1 MFSLYQLILITLFI
15 YSRLVRQDHVKDE
28 GEKRSPIIKT
38 FAEAKQ
44 NLIENF
50 VISSYDQQQDA
61 MYEQQ
66 HNYNNEYK
74 ELSSTFAEADENN
87 YTEDNYDQYSSVV
100 QTVDLSSGTHY
111 KIEQTTQYHDHETR
125 RYDGNVNQQPKNKSV
140 KSVESFLHEQSQE
153 SYFTPDEY
161 IKNAQKN
168 RNRRRKSRELPIEPE
183 VIVSKTNEEV
193 KAKPKP
199 EAMRSVSEDSS
210 PKIAKIVPR
219 RSMSHPEKETLP
231 IKMELTPIP
240 SPKPLSEMTD
250 RLRKAFRPS
259 SPRRISGNDDQE
271 VPEKVEVDAAVQEP
285 KKPVWKFQKMLEQ
298 RGDSKSFDAV
308 VRHIIKTDKEV
319 DVSQS
324 MDDNLFSDTKEVKLL
339 NN

>member
-1 MFSLYQLILITLFI
+1 M
-15 YSRLVRQDHVKDE
+15 VRQDHVKDE
-28 GEKRSPIIKT
+28 GEKRSPIVKT

-61 MYEQQ
+61 LYEQQ

-87 YTEDNYDQYSSVV
+87 YTEDNYDQYQSIPT
-100 QTVDLSSGTHY
+100 TVDMSSGNHY

-125 RYDGNVNQQPKNKSV
+125 RYDGNVNQQLKNKAG
-140 KSVESFLHEQSQE
+140 KSVESFVHDQSQE
-153 SYFTPDEY
+153 TYFTPDEY

-168 RNRRRKSRELPIEPE
+168 RNRRRKSRELPTEPE
-183 VIVSKTNEEV
+183 VIICKTVEEV
-193 KAKPKP
+193 KRPKP
-199 EAMRSVSEDSS
+199 ETMRSVSEDSS
-210 PKIAKIVPR
+210 PKLAKVVPR

-231 IKMELTPIP
+231 IKVELTPIP
-240 SPKPLSEMTD
+240 SPKPLMEMTD

-259 SPRRISGNDDQE
+259 SPRRITGNDDQE
-271 VPEKVEVDAAVQEP
+271 VPEKVEVDAAQEP
-285 KKPVWKFQKMLEQ
+285 KKPVWKFQKMLEM

-308 VRHIIKTDKEV
+308 VRNMIKTDKEGE
-319 DVSQS
+319 VSQS
-324 MDDNLFSDTKEVKLL
+324 MDDTLFSDKKEVHF
-339 NN
+339 